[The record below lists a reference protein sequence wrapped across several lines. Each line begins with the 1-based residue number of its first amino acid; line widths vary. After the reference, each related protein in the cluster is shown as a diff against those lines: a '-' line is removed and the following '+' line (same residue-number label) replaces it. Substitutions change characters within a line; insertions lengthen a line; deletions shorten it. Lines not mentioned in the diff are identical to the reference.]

1 MTGTDGIE
9 LAQGCI
15 SIGLIKSTVMIG
27 IHHVAFRHIHEE
39 TDLESMGIQF
49 VGIFLAY
56 LGYHIHNTARA
67 CSSGKTCTHME
78 GDVVVVGSMLKSHH
92 SCLKYIVEVVLAV
105 LVGQV
110 VGYKHTS

>member
-9 LAQGCI
+9 LAQGCL

-39 TDLESMGIQF
+39 TDLASLDTQF

-56 LGYHIHNTARA
+56 LVF
-67 CSSGKTCTHME
+67 SS
-78 GDVVVVGSMLKSHH
+78 
-92 SCLKYIVEVVLAV
+92 Y
-105 LVGQV
+105 
-110 VGYKHTS
+110 TSDAADE